1 MSNVPLLNCVEWGR
15 KFAPLLNWHTPV
27 VCSVLIQKPS
37 QLATVPDIPLKFN
50 GSFLWKFF
58 LESSSKRGT
67 WQKRPIYNT
76 GLNEMGLS
84 AFDTKICVA
93 FAETLLFACRI
104 ANCNCR
110 SFYLKKK
117 VKGSKICRW
126 NESEYQTKPEDSR
139 RAWEW
144 NKTRVNSRQRLRIQ
158 GGTNISGNVF
168 EHLIALMFKP

>member
-15 KFAPLLNWHTPV
+15 KFAPLLRWHTPV

-50 GSFLWKFF
+50 GSFLWKIF
-58 LESSSKRGT
+58 LESTSKRGT

-84 AFDTKICVA
+84 AFDTKICVT

-117 VKGSKICRW
+117 SERLKNMQVKWENTRQSLKIQDEHEC
-126 NESEYQTKPEDSR
+126 ETKQ
-139 RAWEW
+139 EW
-144 NKTRVNSRQRLRIQ
+144 
-158 GGTNISGNVF
+158 
-168 EHLIALMFKP
+168 IADKDWGFKAGQIFPLMFSNI